1 MRDDPQYPARDDV
14 WSDDDSRV
22 VGVLRTMTAAD
33 EQLEDLPPG
42 LWERIS
48 GQLESSDQPTVI
60 DGPPQL
66 RVVGPTVD
74 AHAGRRPPAH
84 AAPPAARPVGDLRL
98 DSPSNGH
105 RPG

>member
-74 AHAGRRPPAH
+74 ATPDVAHRSRSASGGTAGGDLASIHRQR
-84 AAPPAARPVGDLRL
+84 APPG
-98 DSPSNGH
+98 
-105 RPG
+105 